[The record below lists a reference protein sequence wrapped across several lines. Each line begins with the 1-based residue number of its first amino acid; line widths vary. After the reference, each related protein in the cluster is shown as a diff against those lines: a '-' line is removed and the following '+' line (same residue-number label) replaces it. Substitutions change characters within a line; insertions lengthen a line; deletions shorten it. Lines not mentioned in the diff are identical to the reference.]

1 MKVPSIIFRLCLI
14 ALILT
19 SVAGRAHAQQALER
33 MAAPDFDEFYIA
45 SSVKLPLTKKIVI
58 ADAPVEFS
66 EKWLNDFNNT
76 TGSHYKEM
84 TKERY
89 GKALK
94 EELTDAL
101 TDAGWE
107 VVKTPGEDTLRLK
120 PRLFNLNIY
129 APNGSS
135 LKQVIVRNVGSAIVE
150 LDFQTPGN
158 ESFMK
163 IVDFRQ
169 TQDTIGSPIVA
180 NRTNNLRYFKMLM
193 DDWSEDAV
201 KYLDQVM
208 MVVESESKATGQ

>member
-1 MKVPSIIFRLCLI
+1 MKVQSVIFRLCVIVLMVISI
-14 ALILT
+14 ADR
-19 SVAGRAHAQQALER
+19 VHAQLDLER

-45 SSVKLPLTKKIVI
+45 ASVKLPITKKIVI

-66 EKWLNDFNNT
+66 EKWLKEFSSR
-76 TGSHYKEM
+76 TGSHYKEV

-89 GKALK
+89 GRALK
-94 EELTDAL
+94 EKLTDAL

-107 VVKTPGEDTLRLK
+107 VVKTVGEDTLQLK
-120 PRLFNLNIY
+120 PRLFNLSIY

-150 LDFQTPGN
+150 LDFRTPGD

-163 IVDFRQ
+163 IKDFRQ

-193 DDWSEDAV
+193 GDWSEDAV

-208 MVVESESKATGQ
+208 IVVESEGKGISQ

>member
-1 MKVPSIIFRLCLI
+1 MKVPNIIFRLCLM
-14 ALILT
+14 ALILV
-19 SVAGRAHAQQALER
+19 SIAGRAHAQQALER

-45 SSVKLPLTKKIVI
+45 ASVKLPVTKKIVI
-58 ADAPVEFS
+58 ADTPVEFS
-66 EKWLNDFNNT
+66 EKWLNDFKT
-76 TGSHYKEM
+76 TGNHYQKT
-84 TKERY
+84 TKERF

-94 EELTDAL
+94 EQLTDAL

-107 VVKTPGEDTLRLK
+107 VVETTGEDTLQLK

-150 LDFQTPGN
+150 LDFKTPGN